1 MTKDFRL
8 HRNHKIITGSFVH
21 KLMVSYVV
29 LVVLVTFANSIK
41 DKKVEPQE
49 LPRISVQKHQTCL
62 LLTVATLV
70 VYGAIRSQ
78 DHSSDL
84 F

>member
-1 MTKDFRL
+1 M
-8 HRNHKIITGSFVH
+8 H

-29 LVVLVTFANSIK
+29 LVVLVTFPNRIK
-41 DKKVEPQE
+41 DKNVESQE

-84 F
+84 FWKTDNLFEENY